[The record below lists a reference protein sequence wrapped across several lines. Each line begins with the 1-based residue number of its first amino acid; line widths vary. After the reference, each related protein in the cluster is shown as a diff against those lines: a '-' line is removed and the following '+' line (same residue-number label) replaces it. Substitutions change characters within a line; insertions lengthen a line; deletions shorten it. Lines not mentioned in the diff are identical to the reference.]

1 MEKSVKKGD
10 TSMFWIVLIVV
21 LLLIGLPFIISYKSD
36 EKKNEVTTPITVNG
50 DMISDY
56 DESDQADSVDNIN
69 PNESVSD
76 VFDGLWTAE
85 P

>member
-1 MEKSVKKGD
+1 MEKFVKKGD

-36 EKKNEVTTPITVNG
+36 TKKNEVTTPITVNG
-50 DMISDY
+50 DMIGDY

-76 VFDGLWTAE
+76 VFDGLWTAK